1 MVPARG
7 IHCGPARGPAAR
19 GIRQNSGTHWAPPAL
34 TGKDAAQHCPRPPG
48 ASVQARSAALVG
60 GPGPQV
66 EAQRPRP
73 GPPTRSLDPGGTC
86 KRRHPFRSTSWQ
98 LLPATPNFFWLCRAR
113 SLNVLGFRDNA
124 DILRAFGASG
134 RTCLAGRSGASSPR
148 LQGPG
153 SSGTPRGGR
162 RPRAARGNSIT
173 QKARKSGGAASPCAQ
188 APLSHPAPKLH
199 YPEGLGERRRG
210 TAFCAGAGGP
220 ERIRAGAEAG
230 PARAGCHESRGRG
243 PGAGRRRPRLLFC
256 SHSRCDSGVRAR
268 QGRRRRR
275 HLSSA
280 TGASLPRVGG
290 GPWGS

>member
-1 MVPARG
+1 M
-7 IHCGPARGPAAR
+7 
-19 GIRQNSGTHWAPPAL
+19 
-34 TGKDAAQHCPRPPG
+34 
-48 ASVQARSAALVG
+48 QARSAALVG

-162 RPRAARGNSIT
+162 RPRAAPGNSIT

-188 APLSHPAPKLH
+188 APFSHPAPKLH
-199 YPEGLGERRRG
+199 YPEGLGQRRRG
-210 TAFCAGAGGP
+210 TAFCAGAGGAQKGFAQARRP
-220 ERIRAGAEAG
+220 ARPGLVVMRAVAAALALGVGGRGCSSAATAAATRECG
-230 PARAGCHESRGRG
+230 PAR
-243 PGAGRRRPRLLFC
+243 
-256 SHSRCDSGVRAR
+256 D
-268 QGRRRRR
+268 
-275 HLSSA
+275 
-280 TGASLPRVGG
+280 GG
-290 GPWGS
+290 GGAT

>member
-19 GIRQNSGTHWAPPAL
+19 AIRQNSGTHWAPPAL

-153 SSGTPRGGR
+153 SSGTPRGGTKAAR
-162 RPRAARGNSIT
+162 RPG
-173 QKARKSGGAASPCAQ
+173 
-188 APLSHPAPKLH
+188 KLH
-199 YPEGLGERRRG
+199 YPEGPEERRRG
-210 TAFCAGAGGP
+210 LALCAGAAFPPRP
-220 ERIRAGAEAG
+220 ETSLPRRPGTAEARHCLLRRRGGGAQKGFAQARRPARPGLVVMRAVAAAPALGVGGRGCSSAATAAATRECG
-230 PARAGCHESRGRG
+230 PAR
-243 PGAGRRRPRLLFC
+243 
-256 SHSRCDSGVRAR
+256 D
-268 QGRRRRR
+268 
-275 HLSSA
+275 
-280 TGASLPRVGG
+280 GG
-290 GPWGS
+290 GGAT